1 MTGMNMQGQE
11 SMTKGSLEDRSSKF
25 MKLTPSREQDSYK
38 MLFLHSKQWILSHLG
53 S

>member
-25 MKLTPSREQDSYK
+25 VKLTRARQLQNVIFAYQTRESES
-38 MLFLHSKQWILSHLG
+38 FGLG